1 MTEVYWNLHKRCFSV
16 HERGRVIAHTDHVT
30 LRNAHFV
37 VQRAGYERTIVRSV
51 HAWVRGEVTEASEGL
66 SVTPVLVTYNPFR
79 VGHFVV
85 RATGERIDSAC
96 QSAPKFDPL
105 SASNFDPLERRVRT
119 VALAPSELAGVAETG
134 RARVGA

>member
-1 MTEVYWNLHKRCFSV
+1 MVR
-16 HERGRVIAHTDHVT
+16 ERGRVIAHTEHVT

-85 RATGERIDSAC
+85 RATGERIDSA
-96 QSAPKFDPL
+96 PL
-105 SASNFDPLERRVRT
+105 
-119 VALAPSELAGVAETG
+119 VALSVVGGKPVVAIMMEG
-134 RARVGA
+134 

>member
-1 MTEVYWNLHKRCFSV
+1 MQASVSPAARRLTEVYWNLHKRCFSV
-16 HERGRVIAHTDHVT
+16 RERGRVIAHTEHVT

-37 VQRAGYERTIVRSV
+37 VQRSGYERTVREKVRSV

-85 RATGERIDSAC
+85 RATGERIDSA
-96 QSAPKFDPL
+96 PL
-105 SASNFDPLERRVRT
+105 
-119 VALAPSELAGVAETG
+119 VALSVVGGKPVVAIMMEG
-134 RARVGA
+134 